1 MKLDKEFIPN
11 NPLYF
16 NSDTDPY
23 AIAHKLATF
32 LGEYK
37 VPFKYDDRDNI
48 FVISIPDSSEENS
61 CYIISVMI
69 GRKAELIRFGILL
82 YDNIPDESLGVLS
95 ELITRLNTDNYRGVV
110 GLFYEDR
117 YCEYMLRF
125 LPDGQLLS
133 NDYFLSQLNTL
144 ASAHDKIAP
153 AIKAVIENNE
163 KPLLV
168 HLSLVENAKS
178 Y

>member
-1 MKLDKEFIPN
+1 MHKKFNPN
-11 NPLYF
+11 DPLYF
-16 NSDTDPY
+16 NYDTHPY

-37 VPFKYDDRDNI
+37 LPFKYDDRENI
-48 FVISIPDSSEENS
+48 FVINIPDSSKEDS
-61 CYIISVMI
+61 CYIISVII
-69 GRKAELIRFGILL
+69 GQKAEVIRFGILL

-110 GLFYEDR
+110 GLFYEGR

-125 LPDGQLLS
+125 LPEGQLLS
-133 NDYFLSQLNTL
+133 SDFFLIQLNTL
-144 ASAHDKIAP
+144 ASAHDNIVP
-153 AIKAVIENNE
+153 AIKAVIEDNE

-168 HLSLVENAKS
+168 HLSIVHNAKN